1 MALEERGGWGKSI
14 HSTSAFCG
22 GTPTP
27 TRPRKE
33 RERGR
38 AFVAA
43 TAWFNLIIFSQRHPP

>member
-27 TRPRKE
+27 TLPREE
-33 RERGR
+33 REREHTSIVVIAR
-38 AFVAA
+38 P
-43 TAWFNLIIFSQRHPP
+43 NMIMI